1 MRLFGKPIIRQALMR
16 IIAIL
21 TLVLSASAQTYS
33 GHSGWSFTDT
43 LQTASDI
50 LVADVTAGSAV
61 DNGSQV
67 TVKATLHVI
76 RVLGGDIAPGTD
88 LALEWQY
95 QPSPGEGPSVTTK
108 VAHTRGLWFLHKNP
122 QGALEPLK
130 ANMMSPMGG
139 SFPPLAAGL
148 PLGPLS
154 YTDSQPLQ
162 TKIACEI
169 GAAIEDL
176 VTLHAA
182 DLVPHRQEVIAGD
195 PVPGWVRTRTTY
207 QSLTMTLRSLD
218 RVAAAGVYQY
228 FSTLPDLNLK
238 SLGIFGRLS
247 TGDISAIYDL
257 EKNLPS
263 VASSFDAGNRMPAPL
278 GLDLRADLPA
288 AHALARIAL
297 SDTTVPGLEGGL
309 AFTLARTRSPEMLPY
324 LIVML
329 TSPESGIRGSA
340 LMSFCQLLGPMP
352 TPTALWSPE
361 MAGYCPRGS
370 PLNDR
375 DLEQKDTQFWKQ
387 WWESHRDEIAKTVT
401 LPTVAAPARY
411 LTPPNTGWQEVTEIP
426 MEVRFESLLH
436 MTAAMQPEHY
446 HAADGT
452 MVEGPPPAPHD
463 PLSGQLS
470 LTDREIFRQVTES
483 ANAKLAAVQ
492 TRVQQMLNTARI
504 AGTRPDLQQLKA
516 LNADREAALKSGLDD
531 LQAKLSGEG
540 WQSVERFLKGMSIGM
555 ARSVTAR

>member
-1 MRLFGKPIIRQALMR
+1 MKLA
-16 IIAIL
+16 AIL
-21 TLVLSASAQTYS
+21 TVVVSASAQTYS
-33 GHSGWSFTDT
+33 AHSGWSFTDT

-67 TVKATLHVI
+67 TVKATLHVV
-76 RVLGGDIAPGTD
+76 RVLGGDIAPGAD
-88 LALEWQY
+88 FALEWQY
-95 QPSPGEGPSVTTK
+95 QPGPGEGPAVTTK
-108 VAHTRGLWFLHKNP
+108 VAQTRGLWFVHKNP
-122 QGALEPLK
+122 QGTLEPLK
-130 ANMMSPMGG
+130 AGAMGSMGG
-139 SFPPLAAGL
+139 VFL
-148 PLGPLS
+148 PLGAGIPSGPLS
-154 YTDSQPLQ
+154 YTDAQPLQ
-162 TKIACEI
+162 SKVAREI
-169 GAAIEDL
+169 GSAIEDL
-176 VTLHAA
+176 VTQHAA
-182 DLVPHRQEVIAGD
+182 DLVPHRLEVMAGG
-195 PVPGWVRTRTTY
+195 PAPAWVRTRTTY
-207 QSLTMTLRSLD
+207 QSLTMTLESLNQA
-218 RVAAAGVYQY
+218 AAAGVYQY

-238 SLGIFGRLS
+238 TLGIFGRLS
-247 TGDISAIYDL
+247 AGDTSAIFDL

-263 VASSFDAGNRMPAPL
+263 MASSFDAWNHMPPL
-278 GLDLRADLPA
+278 MGLDLRTDLPA

-309 AFTLARTRSPEMLPY
+309 AFTLARTRSLEMLPY
-324 LIVML
+324 LVVML
-329 TSPESGIRGSA
+329 SSPESGIRGSA

-361 MAGYCPRGS
+361 MAGYCPKGS

-411 LTPPNTGWQEVTEIP
+411 LAPPNKGWQEVTEVP

-436 MTAAMQPEHY
+436 TTAAMPPEHY

-452 MVEGPPPAPHD
+452 IVEGPPPAPHD
-463 PLSGQLS
+463 PLSGQLN
-470 LTDREIFRQVTES
+470 LADREIFRQVTES

-492 TRVQQMLNTARI
+492 TRAQQMMNAARI
-504 AGTRPDLQQLKA
+504 AGTPPDLQQSKA
-516 LNADREAALKSGLDD
+516 LNADRQAALRTGLDD

-555 ARSVTAR
+555 ARSTVAR

>member
-1 MRLFGKPIIRQALMR
+1 MR

-33 GHSGWSFTDT
+33 AHSGWSFTDT
-43 LQTASDI
+43 LQTASEI

-76 RVLGGDIAPGTD
+76 RVLGGDVAPGAD

-95 QPSPGEGPSVTTK
+95 QPGPGEGPSVTTK
-108 VAHTRGLWFLHKNP
+108 VAQTRGLWFFRKNP
-122 QGALEPLK
+122 QGTLEPLK
-130 ANMMSPMGG
+130 ASVISPMGG
-139 SFPPLAAGL
+139 SFLPLAAGI
-148 PLGPLS
+148 PSGPLS
-154 YTDSQPLQ
+154 YTDDQPLQ
-162 TKIACEI
+162 TKIAREI

-176 VTLHAA
+176 VTQHAA
-182 DLVPHRQEVIAGD
+182 DLVPHRIEVMAGG

-207 QSLTMTLRSLD
+207 HSLTMALQSLNQA
-218 RVAAAGVYQY
+218 AAAGVYQH

-238 SLGIFGRLS
+238 TIGIFGRLNA
-247 TGDISAIYDL
+247 GDTSAIFDL

-263 VASSFDAGNRMPAPL
+263 VASSLDAWNRMPPL
-278 GLDLRADLPA
+278 LCLDLRKDLPA

-309 AFTLARTRSPEMLPY
+309 AFTLARTRSLEMLPY
-324 LIVML
+324 LVVML
-329 TSPESGIRGSA
+329 SSPESGIRGSA

-352 TPTALWSPE
+352 TPTAQWSPE
-361 MAGYCPRGS
+361 MAGYCPNGS

-401 LPTVAAPARY
+401 LSTVTAPARY
-411 LTPPNTGWQEVTEIP
+411 LTPPNRGWQEVTEVP

-452 MVEGPPPAPHD
+452 IVEGPPHAPHD
-463 PLSGQLS
+463 PLSGQLN
-470 LTDREIFRQVTES
+470 LADREIFRQVTES
-483 ANAKLAAVQ
+483 TNAKLAAVQ
-492 TRVQQMLNTARI
+492 TRAQQMMNAARI
-504 AGTRPDLQQLKA
+504 AGTPPDLQQSKV
-516 LNADREAALKSGLDD
+516 LNADRQAALRTGLDD
-531 LQAKLSGEG
+531 LEAKLSGEG
-540 WQSVERFLKGMSIGM
+540 WQVVERFLKGMSIGM
-555 ARSVTAR
+555 ARSTT